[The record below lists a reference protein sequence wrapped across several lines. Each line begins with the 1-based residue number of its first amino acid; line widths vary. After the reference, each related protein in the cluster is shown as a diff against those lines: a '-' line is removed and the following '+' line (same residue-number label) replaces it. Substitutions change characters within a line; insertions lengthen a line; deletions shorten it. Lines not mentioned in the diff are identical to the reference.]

1 MDWLHGLVDP
11 FVAALVDI
19 ALSAERAFVDLALGT
34 LVDQG
39 TSDAGKWQGGRVVFE
54 EILTHFRAYGFEK
67 EAQIADNGVVA
78 TDGMPGCRR
87 SRIPVTLRAAKTRA
101 ASSHQAL
108 VARPR
113 TRKVREIGREACRE
127 SLCQY
132 V

>member
-1 MDWLHGLVDP
+1 MHGLHGVVDP

-67 EAQIADNGVVA
+67 EAQIADNGVFA
-78 TDGMPGCRR
+78 TDRSEERR
-87 SRIPVTLRAAKTRA
+87 VGKEC
-101 ASSHQAL
+101 
-108 VARPR
+108 VR
-113 TRKVREIGREACRE
+113 TGRYRWSPYHEKKNIIKKDKKSE
-127 SLCQY
+127 LY
-132 V
+132 Y

>member
-54 EILTHFRAYGFEK
+54 EILTHSRAYGFEK

-78 TDGMPGCRR
+78 TDGMPGLPQIENPRNGQGGENQGGKQPPGAR
-87 SRIPVTLRAAKTRA
+87 SEEHTSELQSLMRI
-101 ASSHQAL
+101 
-108 VARPR
+108 
-113 TRKVREIGREACRE
+113 
-127 SLCQY
+127 
-132 V
+132 

>member
-1 MDWLHGLVDP
+1 MGAIRPSDRDAKIAGFRMHGLHGVVDP

-67 EAQIADNGVVA
+67 KHRMTKKGE
-78 TDGMPGCRR
+78 
-87 SRIPVTLRAAKTRA
+87 
-101 ASSHQAL
+101 
-108 VARPR
+108 R
-113 TRKVREIGREACRE
+113 TEEGRGGKKWGRT
-127 SLCQY
+127 
-132 V
+132 

>member
-1 MDWLHGLVDP
+1 MHGLHGVVDP

-78 TDGMPGCRR
+78 T
-87 SRIPVTLRAAKTRA
+87 
-101 ASSHQAL
+101 
-108 VARPR
+108 
-113 TRKVREIGREACRE
+113 EIGRASGRE
-127 SLCQY
+127 RGCQY
-132 V
+132 EETSVVGGKLKKKNRN